1 MAKIHGFTSGTFDM
15 FHIGHLR
22 LLEAAAEQCDYL
34 TVGVNSDHLAELI
47 KGHEPVMPFLE
58 RMEIV
63 QSLRMV
69 DNVVVQE
76 SLDKVAAWRD
86 LRFNIA
92 FIGDNYRGSTRWQEA
107 ERDLAEVGVRVVYLP
122 YTRASASSALQA
134 ARLNDW

>member
-15 FHIGHLR
+15 FHIGHLK
-22 LLEAAAEQCDYL
+22 LLEAAAARCDYL
-34 TVGVNSDHLAELI
+34 TVGVNSDQLAASV

-63 QSLRMV
+63 QCLRMV

-76 SLDKVAAWRD
+76 DLDKMAAWRD

-92 FIGDNYRGSTRWQEA
+92 FIGDNYRGTERWQET
-107 ERDLAEVGVRVVYLP
+107 ERDLAEVGVAVVYLP
-122 YTRASASSALQA
+122 YTRASQSSALQA
-134 ARLNDW
+134 ARLNEW